1 MSTKEKVLKKQIRAR
16 LFAGE
21 VFSDQAKKIIINK
34 NRAIAN
40 VDKLIVE
47 AEQDFIPLAVKVEM
61 LTIKEFYSCVY
72 GDKRNVGVKGL
83 FEESSDFYH
92 KFSQDDISAFRTL
105 YDAIT
110 LKHRP
115 DTELLRKNIS
125 DLNNKAK
132 RLNSNTSV
140 QEAIRKFT
148 NLCESLL
155 VKERLNKSLY
165 FLTDDF
171 SKVVDHVNKIDK
183 IGFNIVEY
191 VGLAEASYDLL
202 EYSDIPEHDKFPLI
216 LALIGLK
223 CDELKIAVPRNSQI
237 VQCPSCGDEDQS
249 GNICSKCG
257 AYINCP
263 GCNTPIK
270 KGAKNCNGCGVET
283 SEIGSYVSQLEGVE
297 RNIARNKIQK
307 AEEILLKLAGIWG
320 KNERVAIAQKKI
332 QELKSQLSEQEKA
345 IEQLILK
352 NRFLEAQC
360 LLSKVN
366 VNASPALEQKERLI
380 QQKLL
385 SAKTF
390 VEAANSQTATEKKID
405 AYCSALQVVS
415 DYWDALNGLKANPP
429 KAPASLQVVV
439 KGRTVLLNWS
449 KFASGNVS
457 YILIRKVNGR
467 PSGPTDGEIIAETKS
482 NQFDDA
488 NTIAGVSYYYAV
500 YSKCFDIFS
509 ESAAQSAPVLTL
521 EEIAQHQISFDV
533 KETNIRFTCK
543 FPTNAKGIEL
553 YRDNSLLVALA
564 NENYNDSNLRTD
576 KQYSYKFVAVFE
588 DCLGKKYRTN
598 GVSLSLQ
605 PTAPPKAISNFECK
619 LENKNVSLSW
629 RRPEKGEAYV
639 LQSNKPAGLDS
650 GMTVSIEKL
659 KNLGHPITLL
669 SQSSAKK
676 SLTNSGTVYFSIWTI
691 FGQSAI
697 FGKEIEV
704 SNIDSVTNVK
714 AILSM
719 GKLFVEWEWPQGI
732 ETTLLSYSN
741 KSFDDPK
748 AAQIRITKE
757 NYEREGAYVIRNV
770 RDGDYYFSISSCHTR
785 NKRELISESKRV
797 FFSNSKPID
806 LEYFV
811 KYRKLFG
818 KKLELKILS
827 KENKVLPG
835 LVLVAKD
842 GGVPIKKE
850 DGIEILELTGVST
863 NSSHKISLDE
873 ITIDRYV
880 RLFVKESGASN
891 LRILTPPK
899 EKLKLF

>member
-1 MSTKEKVLKKQIRAR
+1 MKEKNIIQILDNKDRRAVLKLFDKIKDTANYERFEIYSEQEVSNFFELLSVDKTADNRAVEQVIEKKMDWAR
-16 LFAGE
+16 KMANHATDFAGNLQKLLSLGQKILVHHRE
-21 VFSDQAKKIIINK
+21 EYITLIDFQTYIASVDYLEQQLEILIDKQSVNEKKFNRIILQVTSNK
-34 NRAIAN
+34 NYPFP
-40 VDKLIVE
+40 DKWNL
-47 AEQDFIPLAVKVEM
+47 
-61 LTIKEFYSCVY
+61 
-72 GDKRNVGVKGL
+72 
-83 FEESSDFYH
+83 
-92 KFSQDDISAFRTL
+92 FRTQKDIVL
-105 YDAIT
+105 GLALGYLDQ
-110 LKHRP
+110 
-115 DTELLRKNIS
+115 KNI
-125 DLNNKAK
+125 
-132 RLNSNTSV
+132 TIV
-140 QEAIRKFT
+140 QDNLTCHNCEAINPGT
-148 NLCESLL
+148 S
-155 VKERLNKSLY
+155 
-165 FLTDDF
+165 
-171 SKVVDHVNKIDK
+171 
-183 IGFNIVEY
+183 
-191 VGLAEASYDLL
+191 
-202 EYSDIPEHDKFPLI
+202 
-216 LALIGLK
+216 
-223 CDELKIAVPRNSQI
+223 
-237 VQCPSCGDEDQS
+237 
-249 GNICSKCG
+249 NICSKCG

-263 GCNTPIK
+263 GCNSPIK
-270 KGAKNCNGCGVET
+270 KGAKNCNGCGVEI
-283 SEIGSYVSQLEGVE
+283 SEIGNYVSQLEGVE
-297 RNIARNKIQK
+297 KYIAKDKIQK
-307 AEEILLKLAGIWG
+307 AEEILLKLVGIWG
-320 KNERVAIAQKKI
+320 ENERVNIAQKKI
-332 QELKSQLSEQEKA
+332 QELKSHLSEQEKA

-352 NRFLEAQC
+352 NRFLEAQS

-366 VNASPALEQKERLI
+366 VKASPALEQKERLI

-390 VEAANSQTATEKKID
+390 VDAANSQTATEKKIE

-415 DYWDALNGLKANPP
+415 DYRDALNGLKANPP

-488 NTIAGVSYYYAV
+488 NTVAGVSYYYAV
-500 YSKCFDIFS
+500 YSKCLDIFS

-533 KETNIRFTCK
+533 KKTNIRFTCK
-543 FPTNAKGIEL
+543 FPTNAKGVEL
-553 YRDNSLLVALA
+553 YRDNRLLTALT
-564 NENYNDSNLRTD
+564 NENYNDSNLTTD
-576 KQYSYKFVAVFE
+576 KQYSYRFVAVFE
-588 DCLGKKYRTN
+588 DCLGKKYRTK
-598 GVSLSLQ
+598 GVSISLK

-629 RRPEKGEAYV
+629 RRPEKGEAYI
-639 LQSNKPAGLDS
+639 LQSNKAVGLDS

-669 SQSSAKK
+669 SQSSARKG
-676 SLTNSGTVYFSIWTI
+676 LTNSGTVYFSIWTI
-691 FGQSAI
+691 FGQAAI

-704 SNIDSVTNVK
+704 SNIDSVTNAK

-757 NYEREGAYVIRNV
+757 NYDREGAYVIRNV
-770 RDGDYYFSISSCHTR
+770 RDGDYYFSIRTCYTR
-785 NKRELISESKRV
+785 NTRELLSESKRV

-842 GGVPIKKE
+842 GGVPVKKE
-850 DGIEILELTGVST
+850 DGIEILELTGVRT

-880 RLFVKESGASN
+880 RLFVKESAVSS